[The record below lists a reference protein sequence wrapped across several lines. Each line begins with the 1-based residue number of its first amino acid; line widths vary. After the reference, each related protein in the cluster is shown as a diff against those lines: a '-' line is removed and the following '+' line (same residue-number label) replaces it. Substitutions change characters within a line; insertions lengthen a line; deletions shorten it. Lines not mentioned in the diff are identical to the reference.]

1 MKKSADATSSW
12 PLLLT
17 THAVLTAEI
26 ERRLAEAGLP
36 PLTWYDVLWALE
48 RAEGQR
54 LRMHELAD
62 HVVLTRSNLTR
73 LVDRLEA
80 AGLLSRAADPDDRR
94 GAYAVLSAKGQAMRK
109 KMWPLYAAAISEL
122 YDNHLSAAEQQLL
135 AKALQKMLVAARAT
149 LPVR

>member
-1 MKKSADATSSW
+1 MKKSTDAPASSW
-12 PLLLT
+12 PLFLT

-26 ERRLAEAGLP
+26 ERRLAEAALP

-48 RAEGQR
+48 RAEQHR

-80 AGLLSRAADPDDRR
+80 AGLLSRVPDPDDRR
-94 GAYAVLSAKGQAMRK
+94 GAFAALSAQGKAMRK
-109 KMWPLYAAAISEL
+109 KIWPLYAAAIGEL
-122 YDNHLSAAEQQLL
+122 YDDHLTPEEHRVM
-135 AKALQKMLVAARAT
+135 AKALQKLGAAAHARE
-149 LPVR
+149 